1 MVRFRNFPVK
11 IGGLDY
17 KTARNRYPEKLFKF
31 NMQTMPSHERAL
43 SHHQVDL
50 MICPRWMI
58 PVIPDDTILEN
69 HALVVDQ
76 GQILDLLPIET
87 AMARYSARTT
97 EELPEHVLIP
107 GLVNTHTHAAMALL
121 RGIADDL
128 PLKTWLEDWIWPLET
143 RWVSTEMVRDGTL
156 LACAEMLQAGIT
168 TFNDM
173 YFFPEAVCAA
183 AREVGLRVVA
193 GLVAVDFPTP
203 YAPDATSAL
212 ERGWA
217 TRQAFAGEPL
227 VHFALAPHAPYT
239 VGDELFLRLAKLAR
253 EEGLRLHCHVHETTA
268 EIAGSLETHGER
280 PLARLERL
288 GVLGPGFI
296 AVHCVHLDANDIAM
310 LAGHRVHVAH
320 CPASNLKLA
329 SGFAPTAAL
338 RAAGVNVGLGT
349 DSAASNNRLDLFGEL
364 RLAALLAKG
373 ATGDATVWDATE
385 ALRAATLGGAEA
397 LGLADE
403 IGSLESGKSADLLAV
418 DLSHPS
424 LQPVFDPCSHLVHVA
439 GREQVREVWV
449 AGQRRVRQGQLVSG
463 GGPGALSGTALQ
475 SLAREWA
482 DRLRSTPVT

>member
-31 NMQTMPSHERAL
+31 NMQTMPSHEQAL

-173 YFFPEAVCAA
+173 YFFPEAAA
-183 AREVGLRVVA
+183 E
-193 GLVAVDFPTP
+193 AVDQAGIRASLGILAFEVPTT
-203 YAPDATSAL
+203 YGHGPDDYL
-212 ERGWA
+212 NRGLA
-217 TRQAFAGEPL
+217 TRDALRNHPRLSFM
-227 VHFALAPHAPYT
+227 LAPHAPYT
-239 VGDELFLRLAKLAR
+239 VSDQTFEKVATLAAQT
-253 EEGLRLHCHVHETTA
+253 GLGIHIHVHET
-268 EIAGSLETHGER
+268 EHEVLQSLDQYGER

-288 GVLGPGFI
+288 GVLGPQTL
-296 AVHCVHLDANDIAM
+296 AVHAVAMDDADIACAARHNIHM
-310 LAGHRVHVAH
+310 AH
-320 CPASNLKLA
+320 CPTANLKLG
-329 SGFAPTAAL
+329 SGMARITEIH
-338 RAAGVNVGLGT
+338 AAGINVALGT
-349 DSAASNNRLDLFGEL
+349 DGAAGNNRLDLLAET
-364 RLAALLAKG
+364 RLAGLLAKG
-373 ATGDATVWDATE
+373 IHHDPSLFPAHH
-385 ALRAATLGGAEA
+385 LIYMATLGGARA
-397 LGLADE
+397 LGLEDR
-403 IGSLESGKSADLLAV
+403 IGSLSIGKQADLCAIRLGDAAT
-418 DLSHPS
+418 L
-424 LQPVFDPCSHLVHVA
+424 PVFDPASQIVHCA
-439 GREQVREVWV
+439 GRDQVTDVWV
-449 AGQRRVRQGQLVSG
+449 DGQ
-463 GGPGALSGTALQ
+463 
-475 SLAREWA
+475 
-482 DRLRSTPVT
+482 PVVKKKHLTQISQEEIYAKAKTWQNRFRG